1 MSSSTY
7 YTQLAEFHVWMF
19 YWAILDFY
27 SNNDFRKLCI
37 VTFRSL
43 YRGDTGWIEIY
54 VAMWQY
60 VDKVADVTESQVPFY
75 TLSPDE
81 QYQEFDEK
89 IEDR

>member
-1 MSSSTY
+1 MLKCSIE
-7 YTQLAEFHVWMF
+7 QF
-19 YWAILDFY
+19 LDFY

-60 VDKVADVTESQVPFY
+60 DDKVADVTESQVNTMPCLQ
-75 TLSPDE
+75 TNNTRNLM
-81 QYQEFDEK
+81 K
-89 IEDR
+89 K